1 MYATMLALSVLV
13 FVAASAIYWRQ
24 PAASVFHPATFYLLF
39 HGLVFVVRPIVGWY
53 YGYDNIY
60 EVMGFQPSPWEKTQ
74 VLICTNIGLI
84 AFMAVVLWLTR
95 GPFEVSPGPDGSDAR
110 GALLKRFWIVAVPL
124 AALAAWSLY
133 WQWNAIGDAVAFSAM
148 DPRTGDQRLIGVS
161 GYFYAA
167 AGLSAPVA
175 AMIAYLGRFR
185 WWALLPAAG
194 FAVLQL
200 GTGGRGYFVAM
211 GVMITLTFL
220 YERGRKWPGALVIV
234 AALAAVPVFHV
245 IKTDRGAFLRETLR
259 PGVVDKAPERA
270 FDDAPLE
277 TMDIANMEFFE
288 FLVWAIP
295 KRTGTYDYFVN
306 NLELVT
312 GPIPRALWPGKPVG
326 PPLKRFEL
334 YEDARP
340 IAITFSVPG
349 MGWYNAGYA
358 GVVLWCALFAAIYG
372 LAFRTFAR
380 SGRGPLAVMGYA
392 AFLATAAIAF
402 RDGSLQSLG
411 RQLLP
416 FGLPV
421 VALALLVRFGRRRE
435 CRDVQAV

>member
-1 MYATMLALSVLV
+1 MYATMLVVSVLV
-13 FVAASAIYWRQ
+13 FAAAGAIYWRQ
-24 PAASVFHPATFYLLF
+24 PGASVFHPATFYLLF
-39 HGLVFVVRPIVGWY
+39 HGLVFVLRPIVGWY

-60 EVMGFQPSPWEKTQ
+60 QAMGFRPSPWDKTQ

-95 GPFEVSPGPDGSDAR
+95 GPFELHRAADGDAR
-110 GALLKRFWIVAVPL
+110 AALLRRFWIIAVPL
-124 AALAAWSLY
+124 GALAAWSLY
-133 WQWNAIGDAVAFSAM
+133 WQWNAIAAAVPFSAM
-148 DPRTGDQRLIGVS
+148 DPRTGEQRLVGVS

-167 AGLSAPVA
+167 AGLSAPIA

-185 WWALLPAAG
+185 SWALLPAAG

-211 GVMITLTFL
+211 GVMIVLMFL
-220 YERGRKWPGALVIV
+220 HDRGRKWPSALVIV
-234 AALAAVPVFHV
+234 AALAAVPVFHA

-259 PGVVDKAPERA
+259 PGVADKAPERS

-288 FLVWAIP
+288 FLVWSIP
-295 KRTGTYDYFVN
+295 KRTGTYDYFAN

-326 PPLKRFEL
+326 APIKRFDL
-334 YEDARP
+334 YENTRP
-340 IAITFSVPG
+340 IAITYSVPG

-372 LAFRTFAR
+372 AAFRAFAR
-380 SGRGPLAVMGYA
+380 SGRGPLEVMAYA
-392 AFLATAAIAF
+392 AFLATATIAF

-411 RQLLP
+411 RQLLAY
-416 FGLPV
+416 GLPV
-421 VALALLVRFGRRRE
+421 VALALLIRFRRR
-435 CRDVQAV
+435 DDIQAA